1 MHNSLKMAFFVLSSA
16 LVVFLSG
23 CGVRVVESKNS
34 CFGNLKTI
42 AGAKETWASD
52 THASN
57 GTVVNERDLLP
68 LLRKFPVCPH
78 GGKYTISTI
87 GEPSTCSHPEHQSYA
102 IGGQGSTSSQPAA
115 STR

>member
-1 MHNSLKMAFFVLSSA
+1 MKKARFVLNSA

-57 GTVVNERDLLP
+57 GAAVNERDLLP
-68 LLRKFPVCPH
+68 LLRNFPVCPH
-78 GGKYTISTI
+78 GGKYTIGTV

-102 IGGQGSTSSQPAA
+102 IGGQASTSSPPSG
-115 STR
+115 STH